1 MKFKKLLVLS
11 ALSLMGMNAWAD
23 VPDGVW
29 SIPDPSASLEFT
41 EFNVDDVGT
50 HVYFYNPVAKMF
62 FASGN
67 DWNTRASIASFG
79 YEMWCEPSTEAD
91 APEGSYELWD
101 DCQHPNRVLGYKN
114 MFTDDG
120 GSTWVDHADQG
131 NYSWTVT
138 KVGDAYR
145 FQNVA
150 LVADKPE
157 YDGKYMGWKGDY
169 SDTRLY
175 MLAEGEGAI
184 DWKAVSYDS
193 YQAFISSDSYAA
205 YQNGVDCYG
214 VAVSLKAALEEAEGL
229 GANIAA
235 QLAVYTNTTSTK
247 DQLQKALDAIKAIN
261 DARKE
266 LKKGLDDAKAAGF
279 GGTAPYDA
287 VYANGDATAA
297 ELAKALEDLKN
308 DLVEWGKGHATV
320 ENPAD
325 MTGKIKNPNF
335 DNASYT
341 GWSGDAP
348 NMTGSG
354 AHGPANVPEK
364 WNATFDT
371 YQDISDLPA
380 GVYVLGAQT
389 MWRGSWND
397 MVNKVGP
404 ASMLYVK
411 VGDTEYS
418 TPFHFA
424 YDPLNTESMAGDTPW
439 GVGAGEQS
447 YTDEESGNTY
457 YIPNDPSCFRLYAE
471 KGLYDT
477 KVMFGLTE
485 GDIRIGTKNPA
496 MKGDA
501 DNWSCWDTFT
511 LTYYGAGADAAQ
523 LYLDETIKNF
533 SEKTIDEDV
542 IYTESYLTAYN
553 EALKGDFPTTSFAEL
568 AEALG
573 ALDEAN
579 KAIEKNLALW
589 KQWQE
594 DCAAAFNKYV
604 LDDKYADFPEIDEL
618 ADYSDADGGDYQD
631 VIDAHDWTNEKLEEE
646 IAHIAAM
653 RTALDEAL
661 KNATHYDGDDMTDF
675 IKNPGFDEDKDIN
688 SNKAEGWNIDITKSG
703 GNIVRGPLGQGNK
716 DLMVSALGYMNYCF
730 EAWHG
735 YTWDVWQEIE
745 GLPKGMYQLDVQGY
759 VRCEVGGYTR
769 GEDINPDYPSP
780 VYLYMNSATAQFP
793 SVYSEAPEDLG
804 HTFTTVESW
813 TTEDINGKLYPN
825 SMGGAA
831 QCFGWGMYKMTAY
844 GLIAKK
850 GDKFRIGVRM
860 NADQDWWCIWDNFK
874 LTYREPSVEVVK
886 PILEAELEK
895 LDLSRPMGKNIF
907 DQASQVKEAAAAALA
922 SGDGEQMFDALVAV
936 YDLGEAINSSV
947 ALFAQLN
954 DANESLGMKLS
965 SSKADEA
972 TKTEA
977 KALNNTINDG
987 IENKTIEDSE
997 VEGFMASIKTM
1008 KTKLGI
1014 PADYAEASDD
1024 NVKDFTGVIENP
1036 AYDEGVAG
1044 WDGTGA
1050 AWSGDGLNAEIFGKN
1065 YDYYQDIVGL
1075 PAGTYEVDVQAFYR
1089 AGSAAT
1095 DYETWTEN
1103 PDLNNNGFL
1112 YAASILGG
1120 DTLVS
1125 SKPIV
1130 RLAAEAGSD
1139 YVDSEGYVTVKPA
1152 SEAGDDGLAVP
1163 NNMNTASWEF
1173 DAGKYNNSVIV
1184 TLAAG
1189 ATLRIGLK
1197 KTTELTDNWTIF
1209 DNWQVKYFG
1218 ANSSKTADSDPS
1230 GINAAVANAA
1240 VVEFFNLNGARISK
1254 PGKGVAVMKQTFR
1267 DGTVKIQKVT
1277 VK

>member
-41 EFNVDDVGT
+41 EFNVDDSGT

-120 GSTWVDHADQG
+120 GSTWVDHADQP

-150 LVADKPE
+150 LIADKPE
-157 YDGKYMGWKGDY
+157 FDGKYMGWKGDY

-235 QLAVYTNTTSTK
+235 QLAVYTNTASTK

-266 LKKGLDDAKAAGF
+266 LKKGLDDAKTAGF

-308 DLVEWGKGHATV
+308 DLVEWGKSHATV

-371 YQDISDLPA
+371 YQVISDLPA
-380 GVYVLGAQT
+380 GVYALGAQT

-447 YTDEESGNTY
+447 YTDEETGNTY

-523 LYLDETIKNF
+523 LYLDETIKNY

-579 KAIEKNLALW
+579 KAIDKNIALW
-589 KQWQE
+589 KQWQD
-594 DCAAAFNKYV
+594 DCAAAFNTYV
-604 LDDKYADFPEIDEL
+604 LDPDYAYLDAMADL
-618 ADYSDADGGDYQD
+618 ADYVDPSSTDYEEN
-631 VIDAHDWTNEKLEEE
+631 IENHDWTNEKLEEE

-653 RTALDEAL
+653 VDAVKKEYLEQDIP
-661 KNATHYDGDDMTDF
+661 DGTDMTKY
-675 IKNPGFDEDKDIN
+675 IINPTFEKSRTENTGNHD
-688 SNKAEGWNIDITKSG
+688 GWTVERGG
-703 GNIVRGPLGQGNK
+703 GNGNITEGPIGGAGDTFLEK
-716 DLMVSALGYMNYCF
+716 CGYYNACF
-730 EAWHG
+730 ESWHRNN
-735 YTWDVWQEIE
+735 WDVWQEIE
-745 GLPKGMYQLDVQGY
+745 DLPKGMYELNVQGY
-759 VRCEVGGYTR
+759 VRCEVDGYVKGGDLT
-769 GEDINPDYPSP
+769 DYPSP

-793 SVYSEAPEDLG
+793 DVYSQIPAEYGVEFQIIED
-804 HTFTTVESW
+804 W
-813 TTEDINGKLYPN
+813 TQEEINGSMFPN

-831 QCFGWGMYKMTAY
+831 QCFNNPELYKMKAY

-860 NADQDWWCIWDNFK
+860 KADQNWWCIWDNFK
-874 LTYREPSVEVVK
+874 LTYKKPTVEVVQ
-886 PILEAELEK
+886 PILETEIEK

-907 DQASQVKEAAAAALA
+907 DQASEVKAAADAAIA

-936 YDLGEAINSSV
+936 YDLGEAINASV

-954 DANESLGMKLS
+954 DANEGLGMKLS
-965 SSKADEA
+965 GSKADEA

-1139 YVDSEGYVTVKPA
+1139 FVDSEGYVTVKPA

-1184 TLAAG
+1184 TLADG

-1240 VVEFFNLNGARISK
+1240 VVEFFNLSGARISK

-1277 VK
+1277 IK

>member
-1 MKFKKLLVLS
+1 M
-11 ALSLMGMNAWAD
+11 
-23 VPDGVW
+23 
-29 SIPDPSASLEFT
+29 I
-41 EFNVDDVGT
+41 
-50 HVYFYNPVAKMF
+50 
-62 FASGN
+62 
-67 DWNTRASIASFG
+67 
-79 YEMWCEPSTEAD
+79 
-91 APEGSYELWD
+91 
-101 DCQHPNRVLGYKN
+101 
-114 MFTDDG
+114 
-120 GSTWVDHADQG
+120 
-131 NYSWTVT
+131 
-138 KVGDAYR
+138 
-145 FQNVA
+145 
-150 LVADKPE
+150 
-157 YDGKYMGWKGDY
+157 
-169 SDTRLY
+169 
-175 MLAEGEGAI
+175 
-184 DWKAVSYDS
+184 
-193 YQAFISSDSYAA
+193 
-205 YQNGVDCYG
+205 
-214 VAVSLKAALEEAEGL
+214 
-229 GANIAA
+229 
-235 QLAVYTNTTSTK
+235 
-247 DQLQKALDAIKAIN
+247 
-261 DARKE
+261 
-266 LKKGLDDAKAAGF
+266 
-279 GGTAPYDA
+279 
-287 VYANGDATAA
+287 
-297 ELAKALEDLKN
+297 
-308 DLVEWGKGHATV
+308 
-320 ENPAD
+320 
-325 MTGKIKNPNF
+325 
-335 DNASYT
+335 
-341 GWSGDAP
+341 
-348 NMTGSG
+348 
-354 AHGPANVPEK
+354 
-364 WNATFDT
+364 
-371 YQDISDLPA
+371 
-380 GVYVLGAQT
+380 
-389 MWRGSWND
+389 
-397 MVNKVGP
+397 
-404 ASMLYVK
+404 
-411 VGDTEYS
+411 
-418 TPFHFA
+418 
-424 YDPLNTESMAGDTPW
+424 PLNTPE
-439 GVGAGEQS
+439 
-447 YTDEESGNTY
+447 
-457 YIPNDPSCFRLYAE
+457 
-471 KGLYDT
+471 
-477 KVMFGLTE
+477 
-485 GDIRIGTKNPA
+485 KNPA

-523 LYLDETIKNF
+523 LYLDETIKNY

-573 ALDEAN
+573 ALDVAN
-579 KAIEKNLALW
+579 TAIEKNIELW

-618 ADYSDADGGDYQD
+618 ADYSDADGSDYQD

-716 DLMVSALGYMNYCF
+716 DLMESALGYMNYCF

-735 YTWDVWQEIE
+735 YTWDVWQEID

-804 HTFTTVESW
+804 HTFTTVEGW

-936 YDLGEAINSSV
+936 YDLGEAINASV

-965 SSKADEA
+965 GSKADEA

-1139 YVDSEGYVTVKPA
+1139 YVGVDGYVTLK
-1152 SEAGDDGLAVP
+1152 EMTDDDPGLAVP
-1163 NNMNTASWEF
+1163 NNMNTAGYEF
-1173 DAGKYNNSVIV
+1173 DAEKYHNSVIV
-1184 TLAAG
+1184 TLADG

-1240 VVEFFNLNGARISK
+1240 VVEFFNLSGARISK

>member
-1 MKFKKLLVLS
+1 MV
-11 ALSLMGMNAWAD
+11 
-23 VPDGVW
+23 
-29 SIPDPSASLEFT
+29 
-41 EFNVDDVGT
+41 
-50 HVYFYNPVAKMF
+50 
-62 FASGN
+62 
-67 DWNTRASIASFG
+67 
-79 YEMWCEPSTEAD
+79 
-91 APEGSYELWD
+91 
-101 DCQHPNRVLGYKN
+101 
-114 MFTDDG
+114 
-120 GSTWVDHADQG
+120 
-131 NYSWTVT
+131 
-138 KVGDAYR
+138 
-145 FQNVA
+145 
-150 LVADKPE
+150 
-157 YDGKYMGWKGDY
+157 
-169 SDTRLY
+169 
-175 MLAEGEGAI
+175 
-184 DWKAVSYDS
+184 
-193 YQAFISSDSYAA
+193 
-205 YQNGVDCYG
+205 
-214 VAVSLKAALEEAEGL
+214 
-229 GANIAA
+229 
-235 QLAVYTNTTSTK
+235 
-247 DQLQKALDAIKAIN
+247 
-261 DARKE
+261 
-266 LKKGLDDAKAAGF
+266 
-279 GGTAPYDA
+279 
-287 VYANGDATAA
+287 
-297 ELAKALEDLKN
+297 
-308 DLVEWGKGHATV
+308 
-320 ENPAD
+320 
-325 MTGKIKNPNF
+325 
-335 DNASYT
+335 
-341 GWSGDAP
+341 
-348 NMTGSG
+348 GSG

-380 GVYVLGAQT
+380 GVYALGAQT

-523 LYLDETIKNF
+523 LYLDETIKNY

-631 VIDAHDWTNEKLEEE
+631 VIDARDWTNEKLEEE

-653 RTALDEAL
+653 CKALDEAL
-661 KNATHYDGDDMTDF
+661 KNATHYDGDDMTTF
-675 IKNPGFDEDKDIN
+675 IVNPTFEKNHTANTGN
-688 SNKAEGWNIDITKSG
+688 SDGWTVNRISG
-703 GNIVRGPLGQGNK
+703 GNVTPGPINGDGDTFLEK
-716 DLMVSALGYMNYCF
+716 CGYYNGCF
-730 EAWHG
+730 ESWHCHD
-735 YTWDVWQEIE
+735 WDVWQEIE
-745 GLPKGMYQLDVQGY
+745 GLPKGMYELNVQGY
-759 VRCEVGGYTR
+759 VRCEVTGYVKGNDLT
-769 GEDINPDYPSP
+769 DFPSP

-793 SVYSEAPEDLG
+793 NVYSQVPADYGIE
-804 HTFTTVESW
+804 FQIVESW
-813 TTEDINGKLYPN
+813 TQEEINGSMFPN

-831 QCFGWGMYKMTAY
+831 QCFNNPELYKMKAY

-860 NADQDWWCIWDNFK
+860 KADQDWWCIWDNFK

-907 DQASQVKEAAAAALA
+907 DQASQVKEAAAAAIA

-936 YDLGEAINSSV
+936 YDLGEAINESV

-1014 PADYAEASDD
+1014 PADYAEATDD

-1089 AGSAAT
+1089 AGTAAI

-1112 YAASILGG
+1112 YAASVLGG

-1184 TLAAG
+1184 TLADG

-1240 VVEFFNLNGARISK
+1240 VVEFFNLSGARISK

-1267 DGTVKIQKVT
+1267 DGSVKIQKVT
-1277 VK
+1277 IK

>member
-50 HVYFYNPVAKMF
+50 HVYFYNPAAKMF

-150 LVADKPE
+150 LIADKPE
-157 YDGKYMGWKGDY
+157 FDGKYMGWKGDY

-193 YQAFISSDSYAA
+193 YQAFIVSDA
-205 YQNGVDCYG
+205 YTTYQTAVDCYG
-214 VAVSLKAALEEAEGL
+214 VANSLKAALEEAEGL

-235 QLAVYTNTTSTK
+235 QLAVYNNTASTK
-247 DQLQKALDAIKAIN
+247 DELQAALDAIKAIN
-261 DARKE
+261 EARKE
-266 LKKGLDDAKAAGF
+266 LKKALDEAKKSGF
-279 GGTAPYDA
+279 GETAAYDA

-297 ELAKALEDLKN
+297 ELAKALEDLKA

-341 GWSGDAP
+341 GWQGTAP
-348 NMTGSG
+348 NMVGSG
-354 AHGPANVPEK
+354 AHGPANVAEK

-371 YQDISDLPA
+371 YQDISELPA
-380 GVYVLGAQT
+380 GVYALGAQT

-411 VGDTEYS
+411 VGDAEFS

-424 YDPLNTESMAGDTPW
+424 YDPLNTESMSGDTPW
-439 GVGAGEQS
+439 GVGASEQS
-447 YTDEESGNTY
+447 YTDEEAGVTY
-457 YIPNDPSCFRLYAE
+457 YIPNDPSAFRLYAE

-477 KVMFGLTE
+477 KVMFGVSE
-485 GDIRIGTKNPA
+485 GDVRIGVKNPA

-501 DNWSCWDTFT
+501 DNWSCFDTFT
-511 LTYYGAGADAAQ
+511 LTYYGAGSDAAQ
-523 LYLDETIKNF
+523 LYLDETIKKYG
-533 SEKTIDEDV
+533 EKTIDED
-542 IYTESYLTAYN
+542 ILYTEAYLTAYN
-553 EALKGDFPTTSFAEL
+553 EALKGEFPTTSFAEL
-568 AEALG
+568 SAALT
-573 ALDEAN
+573 ALDDAN
-579 KAIEKNLALW
+579 TAIEKNIELW
-589 KQWQE
+589 KTWQE

-604 LDDKYADFPEIDEL
+604 LDDKYADFSPEIDYL
-618 ADYSDADGGDYQD
+618 ADYTDADGSDYQD

-646 IAHIAAM
+646 IAYIASLCK
-653 RTALDEAL
+653 ALDDAL
-661 KNATHYDGDDMTDF
+661 KNSIHYDGDDMTDF
-675 IKNPGFDEDKDIN
+675 IVNPTFEKNHTANTGN
-688 SNKAEGWNIDITKSG
+688 SDGWTITRIEG
-703 GNIVRGPLGQGNK
+703 GNVTPGPIGGAGDTFLEK
-716 DLMVSALGYMNYCF
+716 CGYYNCCF
-730 EAWHG
+730 ESWHCHD
-735 YTWDVWQEIE
+735 WDVWQEIE
-745 GLPKGMYQLDVQGY
+745 GLPRGMYELNVQGY

-769 GEDINPDYPSP
+769 GNDLTDFPSP

-793 SVYSEAPEDLG
+793 NVYSQVPAEYGLEFQTIED
-804 HTFTTVESW
+804 W
-813 TTEDINGKLYPN
+813 TLENINDNYFPN

-831 QCFGWGMYKMTAY
+831 QCFNNPELYKMKAY

-860 NADQDWWCIWDNFK
+860 KADQDWWCIWDNFK
-874 LTYREPSVEVVK
+874 LTYREPSVDIVK
-886 PILEAELEK
+886 PILEEELEK

-907 DQASQVKEAAAAALA
+907 EQASEVKESAAAAIA
-922 SGDGEQMFDALVAV
+922 SGDGEQMFAALVAV
-936 YDLGEAINSSV
+936 YDLGEAINASV
-947 ALFAQLN
+947 ALFAELN
-954 DANESLGMKLS
+954 DANEALGMKIN

-972 TKTEA
+972 VKTEA

-997 VEGFMASIKTM
+997 VEGFMASIKVM

-1014 PADYAEASDD
+1014 PADYAEATDD
-1024 NVKDFTGVIENP
+1024 NAKDFTGVIENP
-1036 AYDEGVAG
+1036 AYDEGTAG
-1044 WDGTGA
+1044 WAGTGA

-1065 YDYYQDIVGL
+1065 YDYYQDIEGL

-1095 DYETWTEN
+1095 DYETWLEN
-1103 PDLNNNGFL
+1103 PELNNNGFL
-1112 YAASILGG
+1112 YAASILAG
-1120 DTLVS
+1120 DTAVS

-1139 YVDSEGYVTVKPA
+1139 YVGVDGYVNLKEMT
-1152 SEAGDDGLAVP
+1152 DDDPGLAVP
-1163 NNMNTASWEF
+1163 NNMNTAGYEF

-1184 TLAAG
+1184 TLADG

-1209 DNWQVKYFG
+1209 DNWQIKYFG

-1240 VVEFFNLNGARISK
+1240 VVEFYNLSGARISK

>member
-1 MKFKKLLVLS
+1 
-11 ALSLMGMNAWAD
+11 
-23 VPDGVW
+23 
-29 SIPDPSASLEFT
+29 
-41 EFNVDDVGT
+41 
-50 HVYFYNPVAKMF
+50 
-62 FASGN
+62 
-67 DWNTRASIASFG
+67 
-79 YEMWCEPSTEAD
+79 
-91 APEGSYELWD
+91 
-101 DCQHPNRVLGYKN
+101 

-193 YQAFISSDSYAA
+193 YQAFIVSDA
-205 YQNGVDCYG
+205 YTTYQTAVDCYG
-214 VAVSLKAALEEAEGL
+214 VANSLKAALEEAEGL

-235 QLAVYTNTTSTK
+235 QLAVYNNTASSK
-247 DQLQKALDAIKAIN
+247 DDLQKALDAIKAIN
-261 DARKE
+261 EARKE
-266 LKKGLDDAKAAGF
+266 LKKALDDAKASGF
-279 GGTAPYDA
+279 GGTAAYDA
-287 VYANGDATAA
+287 VYANSDATAA
-297 ELAKALEDLKN
+297 ELSKALEDLKA

-335 DNASYT
+335 DNVSYT

-380 GVYVLGAQT
+380 GVYALGAQT

-404 ASMLYVK
+404 ASKLYVK

-418 TPFHFA
+418 TPFHYA
-424 YDPLNTESMAGDTPW
+424 YDPLNTESLAGDTPW

-447 YTDEESGNTY
+447 YTDEETGNTY

-471 KGLYDT
+471 KGWYDT
-477 KVMFGLTE
+477 KVLFGLTE

-496 MKGDA
+496 MLGDA

-523 LYLDETIKNF
+523 LYLDETIKNY
-533 SEKTIDEDV
+533 SEKTIEEGV
-542 IYTESYLTAYN
+542 IFTESYLEAYN
-553 EALKGDFPTTSFAEL
+553 EALKGEFPTTSFAEL

-579 KAIEKNLALW
+579 NAIDKNIALW
-589 KQWQE
+589 KEWQD

-618 ADYSDADGGDYQD
+618 ADYSDADGSDYQD
-631 VIDAHDWTNEKLEEE
+631 IIDAHDWTNEKLEEE

-653 RTALDEAL
+653 REALDEAL

-716 DLMVSALGYMNYCF
+716 DLMESALGYMNYCF

-769 GEDINPDYPSP
+769 GDDINPDYPSP

-850 GDKFRIGVRM
+850 GDTFRIGVRM

-907 DQASQVKEAAAAALA
+907 EQASQVKESAAAALA

-954 DANESLGMKLS
+954 DANESLGMKIS

-972 TKTEA
+972 VKTEA
-977 KALNNTINDG
+977 KALNNTINNG

-1014 PADYAEASDD
+1014 PADYAEATDD

-1036 AYDEGVAG
+1036 AYDEGTAG
-1044 WDGTGA
+1044 WAGTGA

-1112 YAASILGG
+1112 YAASILAG
-1120 DTLVS
+1120 DTAVS

-1139 YVDSEGYVTVKPA
+1139 YVGVDGYVNLKEMT
-1152 SEAGDDGLAVP
+1152 DDDPGLAVP
-1163 NNMNTASWEF
+1163 NNMNTAGYEF

-1184 TLAAG
+1184 TLADG

-1209 DNWQVKYFG
+1209 DNWQIKYFG
-1218 ANSSKTADSDPS
+1218 ANSSKTADGDPS
-1230 GINAAVANAA
+1230 GINATLANAA
-1240 VVEFFNLNGARISK
+1240 VVEFFNLSGARISK

-1267 DGTVKIQKVT
+1267 DGTVKVQKVT
-1277 VK
+1277 FK

>member
-1 MKFKKLLVLS
+1 M
-11 ALSLMGMNAWAD
+11 LSLMGTSAWAD

-29 SIPDPSASLEFT
+29 TIPDPSASLEFT
-41 EFNVDDVGT
+41 EFNIDDSGT

-79 YEMWCEPSTEAD
+79 YEMWCEPATEAD

-120 GSTWVDHADQG
+120 GSTWVDHADQA
-131 NYSWTVT
+131 NWSWSVT

-145 FQNVA
+145 FQNVS

-157 YDGKYMGWKGDY
+157 YDGKYLGWKGDY
-169 SDTRLY
+169 SDTKLY
-175 MLAEGEGAI
+175 MLAESEGAI

-193 YQAFISSDSYAA
+193 YQAFIVSDA
-205 YQNGVDCYG
+205 YTTYQTAVDCYG
-214 VAVSLKAALEEAEGL
+214 VANSLKAALEEAEGL

-235 QLAVYTNTTSTK
+235 QLAVYTNTASSK
-247 DQLQKALDAIKAIN
+247 DDLQKALDAIKAIN
-261 DARKE
+261 EARKE
-266 LKKGLDDAKAAGF
+266 LKKALDDAKASGF
-279 GGTAPYDA
+279 GGTAAYDA
-287 VYANGDATAA
+287 VYANSDATTA
-297 ELAKALEDLKN
+297 ELTKALEDLKA

-380 GVYVLGAQT
+380 GVYSLGCQT

-404 ASMLYVK
+404 ASKLYVK

-418 TPFHFA
+418 TPFHYA
-424 YDPLNTESMAGDTPW
+424 YDPLNTESLSGETPW
-439 GVGAGEQS
+439 GVGASEQS
-447 YTDEESGNTY
+447 YTDEETGNTY
-457 YIPNDPSCFRLYAE
+457 YIPNDPSAFRLYAE
-471 KGLYDT
+471 KGWYDT

-496 MKGDA
+496 MLGDA

-523 LYLDETIKNF
+523 LYLDETIKNY
-533 SEKTIDEDV
+533 SEKSIEEGT
-542 IYTESYLTAYN
+542 IYTEAYLEAYN
-553 EALKGDFPTTSFAEL
+553 EALKGEFPTTSFAEL

-579 KAIEKNLALW
+579 NAIDKNIKLW
-589 KQWQE
+589 KQWI
-594 DCAAAFNKYV
+594 DACDAAFNKYV
-604 LDDKYADFPEIDEL
+604 VDERYADLDAMAEL
-618 ADYSDADGGDYQD
+618 ADYVDAGSPDYEE
-631 VIDAHDWTNEKLEEE
+631 ILDAHDWTNEKLEEE
-646 IAHIAAM
+646 IAHIEQM
-653 RTALDEAL
+653 VKTLLDEY
-661 KNATHYDGDDMTDF
+661 KNMTPEDNQDMTDF
-675 IKNPGFDEDKDIN
+675 ITNPGFDDDEDIN
-688 SNKAEGWNIDITKSG
+688 YSGAKGWTIDSGTG
-703 GNIVRGPLGQGNK
+703 GNLVRGPLGQGNK
-716 DLMVSALGYMNYCF
+716 DLMEGALGYMNYCF
-730 EAWHG
+730 EGWHR
-735 YTWDVWQEIE
+735 YNWDVWQEIE
-745 GLPKGMYQLDVQGY
+745 NLPKGMYELNVQGY

-769 GEDINPDYPSP
+769 GDDINPDYPSP
-780 VYLYMNSATAQFP
+780 IELYMNSATATFP
-793 SVYSEAPEDLG
+793 SVYTESPDDYGYEFAI
-804 HTFTTVESW
+804 VESW
-813 TTEDINGKLYPN
+813 TSENINDKNYPN

-831 QCFGWGMYKMTAY
+831 QCFAWGMYKMKAY

-850 GDKFRIGVRM
+850 GDKFRIGVR
-860 NADQDWWCIWDNFK
+860 NKSSQDWWCIWDNFK
-874 LTYREPSVEVVK
+874 LTYRKPTVEVVQ
-886 PILEAELEK
+886 PILEAEIEK
-895 LDLSRPMGKNIF
+895 LDLTRPMGKNIF
-907 DQASQVKEAAAAALA
+907 DQASEVKDAATAALA

-936 YDLGEAINSSV
+936 YNLGEAINESV
-947 ALFAQLN
+947 ALFAELN
-954 DANESLGMKLS
+954 NANEALGMKIS
-965 SSKADEA
+965 SSKADET

-977 KALNNTINDG
+977 RTLNNTINNG

-997 VEGFMASIKTM
+997 VEGFMASIKVM

-1014 PADYAEASDD
+1014 PADYADASDD
-1024 NVKDFTGVIENP
+1024 NAKDFSGTIENP
-1036 AYDEGVAG
+1036 AYDENTAG
-1044 WDGTGA
+1044 WDGTNA

-1075 PAGTYEVDVQAFYR
+1075 PAGTYEVGVQAFYR
-1089 AGSAAT
+1089 AGAAGT
-1095 DYETWTEN
+1095 DYETWLEN
-1103 PDLNNNGFL
+1103 PEENNNAFL
-1112 YAASILGG
+1112 YAASILAG
-1120 DTLVS
+1120 DTVIS
-1125 SKPIV
+1125 SKPVV
-1130 RLAAEAGSD
+1130 RLAAEASSD
-1139 YVDSEGYVTVKPA
+1139 YVGVDGYVNLKEPT
-1152 SEAGDDGLAVP
+1152 DDDPGLAVP
-1163 NNMNTASWEF
+1163 NNMNTAGYEF

-1184 TLAAG
+1184 TLADG

-1197 KTTELTDNWTIF
+1197 KTTDLTDNWTIF
-1209 DNWQVKYFG
+1209 DNWQMKYFG

-1230 GINAAVANAA
+1230 GINAALANAA
-1240 VVEFFNLNGARISK
+1240 VVEFFNLNGARINK

-1267 DGTVKIQKVT
+1267 DGTVKVQKVT
-1277 VK
+1277 IK

>member
-150 LVADKPE
+150 LIADKPE
-157 YDGKYMGWKGDY
+157 FDGKYMGWKGDY

-193 YQAFISSDSYAA
+193 YQAFIASDSYAA

-235 QLAVYTNTTSTK
+235 QLAVYTNTASTK
-247 DQLQKALDAIKAIN
+247 DELQKALDAIKAIN

-266 LKKGLDDAKAAGF
+266 LKKGLDDAKTAGF

-380 GVYVLGAQT
+380 GVYALGAQT

-523 LYLDETIKNF
+523 LYLDETIKNY

-573 ALDEAN
+573 ALDVAN
-579 KAIEKNLALW
+579 TAIEKNIALW

-604 LDDKYADFPEIDEL
+604 LDDKYADFSPEIDDL

-631 VIDAHDWTNEKLEEE
+631 VIDARDWTNEKLEEE

-653 RTALDEAL
+653 CKALDEAL
-661 KNATHYDGDDMTDF
+661 KNATHYDGDDMTTF
-675 IKNPGFDEDKDIN
+675 IVNPTFEKNHTANTGN
-688 SNKAEGWNIDITKSG
+688 SDGWTVNRISG
-703 GNIVRGPLGQGNK
+703 GNVTPGPINGDGDTFLEK
-716 DLMVSALGYMNYCF
+716 CGYYNGCF
-730 EAWHG
+730 ESWHCHD
-735 YTWDVWQEIE
+735 WDVWQEIE
-745 GLPKGMYQLDVQGY
+745 GLPKGMYELNVQGY
-759 VRCEVGGYTR
+759 VRCEVTGYVKGNDLT
-769 GEDINPDYPSP
+769 DFPSP

-793 SVYSEAPEDLG
+793 NVYSQVPADYGIE
-804 HTFTTVESW
+804 FQIVENW
-813 TTEDINGKLYPN
+813 TQEEINGSMFPN

-831 QCFGWGMYKMTAY
+831 QCFNNPELYKMKAY

-860 NADQDWWCIWDNFK
+860 KADQDWWCIWDNFK

-936 YDLGEAINSSV
+936 YDLGEAINASV

-965 SSKADEA
+965 GSKADEA

-1089 AGSAAT
+1089 AGGAAT

-1139 YVDSEGYVTVKPA
+1139 YVGVDGYVTLK
-1152 SEAGDDGLAVP
+1152 EMTDDDPGLAVP
-1163 NNMNTASWEF
+1163 NNMNTAGYEF
-1173 DAGKYNNSVIV
+1173 EAEKYHNSVIV
-1184 TLAAG
+1184 TLADG

-1240 VVEFFNLNGARISK
+1240 VVEFFNLSGARISK

>member
-150 LVADKPE
+150 LIADKPE
-157 YDGKYMGWKGDY
+157 FDGKYMGWKGDY

-235 QLAVYTNTTSTK
+235 QLAVYTNTASTK

-266 LKKGLDDAKAAGF
+266 LKKGLDDAKTAGF

-523 LYLDETIKNF
+523 LYLDETIKNY

-573 ALDEAN
+573 ALDVAN
-579 KAIEKNLALW
+579 TAIEKNIELW

-618 ADYSDADGGDYQD
+618 ADYSDADGSDYQD

-661 KNATHYDGDDMTDF
+661 KNAIHKDGDDMTDF

-716 DLMVSALGYMNYCF
+716 DLMESALGYMNYCF

-745 GLPKGMYQLDVQGY
+745 NLPKGMYQLDVQGY

-804 HTFTTVESW
+804 HTFTTVEGW

-831 QCFGWGMYKMTAY
+831 QCFAWGMYKMTAY

-907 DQASQVKEAAAAALA
+907 DQASQVKEAAAAAIV

-936 YDLGEAINSSV
+936 YDLGEAINASV

-965 SSKADEA
+965 GSKADEA

-1014 PADYAEASDD
+1014 PADYAEATDD

-1036 AYDEGVAG
+1036 AYDEGTAG
-1044 WDGTGA
+1044 WAGTGA

-1139 YVDSEGYVTVKPA
+1139 YVGVDGYVTLK
-1152 SEAGDDGLAVP
+1152 EMTDDDPGLAVP
-1163 NNMNTASWEF
+1163 NNMNTAGYEF
-1173 DAGKYNNSVIV
+1173 DAEKYHNSVIV
-1184 TLAAG
+1184 TLADG

-1240 VVEFFNLNGARISK
+1240 VVEFFNLSGARISK

>member
-29 SIPDPSASLEFT
+29 TIPDPSASLEFT
-41 EFNVDDVGT
+41 EFNADDAGT

-79 YEMWCEPSTEAD
+79 YEMWCDVATEAD
-91 APEGSYELWD
+91 APEGTYELWD

-120 GSTWVDHADQG
+120 GSTWVDHADQAG
-131 NYSWTVT
+131 YTW
-138 KVGDAYR
+138 KVYKEGDAYR
-145 FQNVA
+145 FQNI
-150 LVADKPE
+150 KF
-157 YDGKYMGWKGDY
+157 DGKYIGWKGDY

-193 YQAFISSDSYAA
+193 YQTFVVSDAYTA
-205 YQNGVDCYG
+205 YQTAVDCYG
-214 VAVSLKAALEEAEGL
+214 VATSLKAALEDAESV
-229 GANIAA
+229 GANIAT
-235 QLAVYTNTTSTK
+235 QLAVYNNTASTK
-247 DQLQKALDAIKAIN
+247 DELQSALDAIKAITE
-261 DARKE
+261 ARKE
-266 LKKGLDDAKAAGF
+266 LKKALDDAKKGGF
-279 GGTAPYDA
+279 GETAAYDA

-297 ELAKALEDLKN
+297 ELAKALEDLKA

-348 NMTGSG
+348 NMVGSG
-354 AHGPANVPEK
+354 AHGPANVAEK

-371 YQDISDLPA
+371 YQDISELPA
-380 GVYVLGAQT
+380 GVYALGAQT

-404 ASMLYVK
+404 ASMLYAK
-411 VGDTEYS
+411 VGDAEFS

-424 YDPLNTESMAGDTPW
+424 YDPLNTESMSGDTPW
-439 GVGAGEQS
+439 GVGASEQS
-447 YTDEESGNTY
+447 YTDEEAGVTY
-457 YIPNDPSCFRLYAE
+457 YIPNDPSAFRLYAE

-477 KVMFGLTE
+477 KVMFGVSE
-485 GDIRIGTKNPA
+485 GDVRIGVKNPS

-501 DNWSCWDTFT
+501 DNWSCFDTFT

-523 LYLDETIKNF
+523 LYLDETIKNY

-542 IYTESYLTAYN
+542 LYTEAYLEAYN

-568 AEALG
+568 SAALT
-573 ALDEAN
+573 ALDDAN
-579 KAIEKNLALW
+579 TAIEKNIELW
-589 KQWQE
+589 KTWQE

-604 LDDKYADFPEIDEL
+604 LDDRYSYFSPEIDDL
-618 ADYSDADGGDYQD
+618 ADYSDADGSDYQD

-653 RTALDEAL
+653 CKALDEAL
-661 KNATHYDGDDMTDF
+661 KNADHEDGDDMTDF
-675 IKNPGFDEDKDIN
+675 IVNPTFEKNNKSN
-688 SNKAEGWNIDITKSG
+688 SGNHDGWTVERGSG
-703 GNIVRGPLGQGNK
+703 SGNITEGPIGGAGDTFL
-716 DLMVSALGYMNYCF
+716 DLCGYYNAAF
-730 EAWHG
+730 ESWHRYG
-735 YTWDVWQEIE
+735 WDVWQEIE
-745 GLPKGMYQLDVQGY
+745 NLPRGMYELNVQGY
-759 VRCEVGGYTR
+759 VRCEVSGYNR
-769 GEDINPDYPSP
+769 GDDLTDFPSP

-793 SVYSEAPEDLG
+793 NVYSQVPAEYG
-804 HTFTTVESW
+804 VEFQTIENW
-813 TTEDINGKLYPN
+813 TTENINDNLYPN

-831 QCFGWGMYKMTAY
+831 QCFNNPELYKMKAY

-860 NADQDWWCIWDNFK
+860 KADQDWWCIWDNFK
-874 LTYREPSVEVVK
+874 LTYRKPTVDIVK

-895 LDLSRPMGKNIF
+895 IDLSQPMGKNIF
-907 DQASQVKEAAAAALA
+907 EQASEVKETAAAAVA
-922 SGDGEQMFDALVAV
+922 SGDGEQMFNALVAV

-947 ALFAQLN
+947 ALFAELN
-954 DANESLGMKLS
+954 DANEALGIKIS

-977 KALNNTINDG
+977 KALNNNINDG

-997 VEGFMASIKTM
+997 VEGFMASIKVM

-1014 PADYAEASDD
+1014 PADYADATDD
-1024 NVKDFTGVIENP
+1024 NAKDFTGVIENP
-1036 AYDEGVAG
+1036 AYDEGTAG
-1044 WDGTGA
+1044 WAGTGA

-1065 YDYYQDIVGL
+1065 YDYYQDIEGL

-1089 AGSAAT
+1089 AGAAAT
-1095 DYETWTEN
+1095 DYESWLEN
-1103 PDLNNNGFL
+1103 PELNNNGFL
-1112 YAASILGG
+1112 YAASILAG
-1120 DTLVS
+1120 DTAVS

-1130 RLAAEAGSD
+1130 RLAAEAGPD
-1139 YVDSEGYVTVKPA
+1139 YVDSEGFVTVKAA
-1152 SEAGDDGLAVP
+1152 SEEGGDGLAVP
-1163 NNMNTASWEF
+1163 NTMNTASWEF
-1173 DAGKYNNSVIV
+1173 DAQKYNNSVIV
-1184 TLAAG
+1184 TLADG

-1197 KTTELTDNWTIF
+1197 KTTNITDNWTIF
-1209 DNWQVKYFG
+1209 DNWQLKYFG

-1240 VVEFFNLNGARISK
+1240 VVEFYNLSGARISK

>member
-157 YDGKYMGWKGDY
+157 FDGKYMGWKGDY

-193 YQAFISSDSYAA
+193 YQAFIASDNYAA

-235 QLAVYTNTTSTK
+235 QLAVYTNTASTK
-247 DQLQKALDAIKAIN
+247 DELQKALDAIKAIN

-266 LKKGLDDAKAAGF
+266 LKKGLDDAKTAGF

-523 LYLDETIKNF
+523 LYLDETIKNY

-573 ALDEAN
+573 ALDVAN
-579 KAIEKNLALW
+579 TAIEKNIELW

-618 ADYSDADGGDYQD
+618 ADYSDADGSDYQD

-661 KNATHYDGDDMTDF
+661 KNAIHKDGDDMTDF

-716 DLMVSALGYMNYCF
+716 DLMEGAPGKMNYCF

-745 GLPKGMYQLDVQGY
+745 NLPKGMYQLDVQGY

-804 HTFTTVESW
+804 HTFTTVEGW

-831 QCFGWGMYKMTAY
+831 QCFAWGMYKMTAY

-895 LDLSRPMGKNIF
+895 LDLTRPMGKNIF
-907 DQASQVKEAAAAALA
+907 DQASQVKEAAAAAIA

-936 YDLGEAINSSV
+936 YDLGEAINASV

-965 SSKADEA
+965 GSKADEA

-1036 AYDEGVAG
+1036 AYDEGIAG
-1044 WDGTGA
+1044 WAGTGA

-1184 TLAAG
+1184 TLADG

-1240 VVEFFNLNGARISK
+1240 VVEFFNLSGARISK

-1267 DGTVKIQKVT
+1267 DGTVKVQKVT

>member
-41 EFNVDDVGT
+41 EFNVDDSGT
-50 HVYFYNPVAKMF
+50 HVYFYNPAAKMF

-120 GSTWVDHADQG
+120 GSTWVDHADQP

-157 YDGKYMGWKGDY
+157 FDGKYMGWKGDY
-169 SDTRLY
+169 TDTKLY

-193 YQAFISSDSYAA
+193 YQAFIASDSYAA
-205 YQNGVDCYG
+205 YQNGVDCYSI
-214 VAVSLKAALEEAEGL
+214 AISLKAALEEAEGL

-235 QLAVYTNTTSTK
+235 QLAVYSNTGSTK
-247 DQLQKALDAIKAIN
+247 DELQKALDAIKLIN
-261 DARKE
+261 DARKA

-279 GGTAPYDA
+279 GGTAPFDA
-287 VYANGDATAA
+287 VYANGDATEA
-297 ELAKALEDLKN
+297 ELKKALEDLN
-308 DLVEWGKGHATV
+308 AELVEWGKGHATV

-325 MTGKIKNPNF
+325 MTVKIKNPHF
-335 DNASYT
+335 DNGDCTT
-341 GWSGDAP
+341 GWSGDAFGRGGTVSDGAEHYNKNYNTYQTIKGLTP
-348 NMTGSG
+348 GVYAVGVNGYYRSG
-354 AHGPANVPEK
+354 NYGGTAEGHWAANDEASKFAKLYAKVGETTLETPIANVMSGGQAEAQ
-364 WNATFDT
+364 NQGDMAVT
-371 YQDISDLPA
+371 YQDAEGNDVT
-380 GVYVLGAQT
+380 VYVHNT
-389 MWRGSWND
+389 MATGDYFMHTLNQYA
-397 MVNKVGP
+397 NK
-404 ASMLYVK
+404 LYV
-411 VGDTEYS
+411 
-418 TPFHFA
+418 
-424 YDPLNTESMAGDTPW
+424 
-439 GVGAGEQS
+439 GVGEEGELTIGVKKSSQIDGDWS
-447 YTDEESGNTY
+447 
-457 YIPNDPSCFRLYAE
+457 
-471 KGLYDT
+471 
-477 KVMFGLTE
+477 MF
-485 GDIRIGTKNPA
+485 D
-496 MKGDA
+496 DF
-501 DNWSCWDTFT
+501 S

-523 LYLDETIKNF
+523 LYLDETIKNY

-579 KAIEKNLALW
+579 KAIDKNIALW

-604 LDDKYADFPEIDEL
+604 LNDKYADFPEIDEL

-653 RTALDEAL
+653 CEALDEAL

-703 GNIVRGPLGQGNK
+703 GNIVRGPLGEDNQAKMEG
-716 DLMVSALGYMNYCF
+716 ALGYRNFCF

-745 GLPKGMYQLDVQGY
+745 NLPKGMYQLDVQGY
-759 VRCEVGGYTR
+759 VRCEVDGYTK
-769 GEDINPDYPSP
+769 GDELTDYPSP

-793 SVYSEAPEDLG
+793 SVYSQSPEDIG
-804 HTFTTVESW
+804 QQMVEVESW
-813 TTEDINGKLYPN
+813 YQETINDKQYPN
-825 SMGGAA
+825 SMGGAS
-831 QCFGWGMYKMTAY
+831 QCFGWGMYKMTTY
-844 GLIAKK
+844 GLVAKK

-860 NADQDWWCIWDNFK
+860 NADQNWWCIWDNFK

-936 YDLGEAINSSV
+936 YDLGEAINASV

-977 KALNNTINDG
+977 KTLNNTINDG

-1014 PADYAEASDD
+1014 PADYAEATDD

-1036 AYDEGVAG
+1036 AYDEGIAG
-1044 WDGTGA
+1044 WAGTGA

-1089 AGSAAT
+1089 AGTAAI

-1139 YVDSEGYVTVKPA
+1139 FVDSEGYVTVKPA

-1184 TLAAG
+1184 TLADG

-1240 VVEFFNLNGARISK
+1240 VVEFFNLSGARISK

-1267 DGTVKIQKVT
+1267 DGSVKIQKVT
-1277 VK
+1277 IK

>member
-150 LVADKPE
+150 LIADKPE
-157 YDGKYMGWKGDY
+157 FDGKYMGWKGDY

-193 YQAFISSDSYAA
+193 YQAFIASDSYAA

-235 QLAVYTNTTSTK
+235 QLAVYTNTASTK
-247 DQLQKALDAIKAIN
+247 DELQKALDAIKAIN

-266 LKKGLDDAKAAGF
+266 LKKGLDDAKTAGF

-523 LYLDETIKNF
+523 LYLDETIKNY

-573 ALDEAN
+573 ALDVAN
-579 KAIEKNLALW
+579 TAIEKNIALW

-618 ADYSDADGGDYQD
+618 ADYSDADGSDYQD

-661 KNATHYDGDDMTDF
+661 KNAIHKDGDDMTDF

-716 DLMVSALGYMNYCF
+716 DLMESALGYMNYCF

-745 GLPKGMYQLDVQGY
+745 NLPKGMYQLDVQGY

-804 HTFTTVESW
+804 HTFTTVEGW

-831 QCFGWGMYKMTAY
+831 QCFAWGMYKMTAY

-936 YDLGEAINSSV
+936 YDLGEAINASV

-965 SSKADEA
+965 GSKADEA

-1139 YVDSEGYVTVKPA
+1139 YVGVDGYVTLK
-1152 SEAGDDGLAVP
+1152 EMTDDDPGLAVP
-1163 NNMNTASWEF
+1163 NNMNTAGYEF
-1173 DAGKYNNSVIV
+1173 DAEKYHNSVIV
-1184 TLAAG
+1184 TLADG

-1240 VVEFFNLNGARISK
+1240 VVEFFNLSGARISK

>member
-1 MKFKKLLVLS
+1 
-11 ALSLMGMNAWAD
+11 
-23 VPDGVW
+23 
-29 SIPDPSASLEFT
+29 
-41 EFNVDDVGT
+41 
-50 HVYFYNPVAKMF
+50 
-62 FASGN
+62 
-67 DWNTRASIASFG
+67 
-79 YEMWCEPSTEAD
+79 
-91 APEGSYELWD
+91 
-101 DCQHPNRVLGYKN
+101 
-114 MFTDDG
+114 
-120 GSTWVDHADQG
+120 
-131 NYSWTVT
+131 
-138 KVGDAYR
+138 
-145 FQNVA
+145 
-150 LVADKPE
+150 VADKPE
-157 YDGKYMGWKGDY
+157 FDGKYMGWKGDY
-169 SDTRLY
+169 TDTKLY

-205 YQNGVDCYG
+205 YQNGVDCYSI
-214 VAVSLKAALEEAEGL
+214 AISLKAALEEAEGL

-235 QLAVYTNTTSTK
+235 QLAVYSNTGSTK
-247 DQLQKALDAIKAIN
+247 DELQKALDAIKLIN
-261 DARKE
+261 DARKA
-266 LKKGLDDAKAAGF
+266 LKKGLDEAKAAGF
-279 GGTAPYDA
+279 GGTAPFDA
-287 VYANGDATAA
+287 VYANGDATEA
-297 ELAKALEDLKN
+297 ELKKALEDLN
-308 DLVEWGKGHATV
+308 AELVEWGKGHATV

-325 MTGKIKNPNF
+325 MTVKIKNPHF
-335 DNASYT
+335 DNGDCTT
-341 GWSGDAP
+341 GWSGDAFGRGGTVSDGAEHYNKNYNTYQTIKGLTP
-348 NMTGSG
+348 GVYAVGVNGYYRSG
-354 AHGPANVPEK
+354 NYGGTAEGHWAANDEASKFAKLYAKVGETTLETPIANVMSGGQAEAQ
-364 WNATFDT
+364 NQGDMAVT
-371 YQDISDLPA
+371 YQDAEGNDVT
-380 GVYVLGAQT
+380 VYVPNT
-389 MWRGSWND
+389 MATGDYFMHTLNQYA
-397 MVNKVGP
+397 NK
-404 ASMLYVK
+404 LYV
-411 VGDTEYS
+411 
-418 TPFHFA
+418 
-424 YDPLNTESMAGDTPW
+424 
-439 GVGAGEQS
+439 GVGEEGELTIGVKKSSQIDGDWS
-447 YTDEESGNTY
+447 
-457 YIPNDPSCFRLYAE
+457 
-471 KGLYDT
+471 
-477 KVMFGLTE
+477 MF
-485 GDIRIGTKNPA
+485 D
-496 MKGDA
+496 DF
-501 DNWSCWDTFT
+501 S

-523 LYLDETIKNF
+523 LYLDETIKNY

-579 KAIEKNLALW
+579 KAIDKNIALW

-604 LDDKYADFPEIDEL
+604 LDDKYADFSPEIDDL

-675 IKNPGFDEDKDIN
+675 IVNPTFEKNHTANTGN
-688 SNKAEGWNIDITKSG
+688 SDGWTVDRISG
-703 GNIVRGPLGQGNK
+703 GNVTPGPIGGDGDTFLEK
-716 DLMVSALGYMNYCF
+716 CGYYNGCF
-730 EAWHG
+730 ESWHCHD
-735 YTWDVWQEIE
+735 WDVWQEIE
-745 GLPKGMYQLDVQGY
+745 DLPKGMYELNVQGY
-759 VRCEVGGYTR
+759 VRCEVGGYVKGNDLT
-769 GEDINPDYPSP
+769 DFPSP

-793 SVYSEAPEDLG
+793 NVYSQVPADYGIE
-804 HTFTTVESW
+804 FQIVENW
-813 TTEDINGKLYPN
+813 TQEEINGSMFPN

-831 QCFGWGMYKMTAY
+831 QCFNNPELYKMKAY

-860 NADQDWWCIWDNFK
+860 KADQDWWCIWDNFK

-907 DQASQVKEAAAAALA
+907 DQASQVKEAAAAAVA
-922 SGDGEQMFDALVAV
+922 SGDGDQMFDALVAV
-936 YDLGEAINSSV
+936 YDLGEAINASV

-954 DANESLGMKLS
+954 DANESLGIKIS

-972 TKTEA
+972 VKTEA
-977 KALNNTINDG
+977 KALNNTINNG
-987 IENKTIEDSE
+987 IENNTIEDSE
-997 VEGFMASIKTM
+997 VEGFMTSIKQM

-1014 PADYAEASDD
+1014 PADYADATDD
-1024 NVKDFTGVIENP
+1024 NAKDFTGVIENP
-1036 AYDEGVAG
+1036 AYDEGTAG
-1044 WDGTGA
+1044 WAGTGA

-1089 AGSAAT
+1089 AGAAAT

-1112 YAASILGG
+1112 YAACILGG

-1139 YVDSEGYVTVKPA
+1139 NVDAEGYVTVKPA

-1184 TLAAG
+1184 TLADG

-1209 DNWQVKYFG
+1209 DNWQIKYFG

-1240 VVEFFNLNGARISK
+1240 VVEFFNLSGARISK

-1267 DGTVKIQKVT
+1267 DGTVKVQKVT